1 MPLSPPL
8 IASTTTSSRR
18 RRRQRRNCFSTHV
31 PTSSVQRGLLTAV
44 SAVTALI
51 DPSRADMVAALGE
64 TTGTGA
70 LETLRTRMLAHP
82 VGINILKQKL
92 NLTEKTLCL
101 NSLRKLPTGSFG
113 RAYVDWMDQYG
124 YSPDERPE
132 VRYIEDEE
140 LAYIMQRYRQ
150 THDFSHVLLNLP
162 PTGINIFEA
171 DYSRYYYLLLIIL
184 LFIQLTYN

>member
-1 MPLSPPL
+1 
-8 IASTTTSSRR
+8 
-18 RRRQRRNCFSTHV
+18 
-31 PTSSVQRGLLTAV
+31 
-44 SAVTALI
+44 
-51 DPSRADMVAALGE
+51 MVAALGE

-171 DYSRYYYLLLIIL
+171 DYSRYYYLLLINTIVHT
-184 LFIQLTYN
+184 FDIQLT